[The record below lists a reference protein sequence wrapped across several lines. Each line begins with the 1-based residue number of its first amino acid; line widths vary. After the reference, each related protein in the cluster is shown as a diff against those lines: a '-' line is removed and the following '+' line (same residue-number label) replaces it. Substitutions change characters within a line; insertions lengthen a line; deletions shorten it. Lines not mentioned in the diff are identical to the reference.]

1 MKHTHKHKHNFV
13 KDLIVLTNCLLALDL
28 DDCDDDLV
36 RPALGDALVCLQ
48 DFIMEKDPTAFQLFK
63 SLTNDEVNELEAVDE
78 TISYFGWVFDEYDE
92 DYLILIQ
99 NVVFLAEQ
107 LKESLRF

>member
-1 MKHTHKHKHNFV
+1 MKHV
-13 KDLIVLTNCLLALDL
+13 KDLIILTNCLETIDL

-48 DFIMEKDPTAFQLFK
+48 DLIIEKDPTAYEVFK
-63 SLTNDEVNELEAVDE
+63 NLKTEYFDKPE
-78 TISYFGWVFDEYDE
+78 TEIEGLNQVINHFNWVFERYTED

-99 NVVFLAEQ
+99 NVVYLAEQ
-107 LKESLRF
+107 LKECLEVQK